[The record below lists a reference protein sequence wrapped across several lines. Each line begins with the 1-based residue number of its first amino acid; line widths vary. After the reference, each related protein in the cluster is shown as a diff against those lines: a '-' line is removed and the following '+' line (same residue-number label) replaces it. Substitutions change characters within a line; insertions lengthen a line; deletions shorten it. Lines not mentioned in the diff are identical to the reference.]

1 MAPALDQ
8 AVRVN
13 QEETRATRV
22 IDIESYFTIKTTIQ
36 AYLLSTIH
44 YVYTFYRCIEFLALA
59 CQQIVIT
66 HFLL

>member
-44 YVYTFYRCIEFLALA
+44 YVYIL
-59 CQQIVIT
+59 
-66 HFLL
+66 

>member
-36 AYLLSTIH
+36 AYLLFTM
-44 YVYTFYRCIEFLALA
+44 YTFYRCIEFLALA